1 MSKKKDFDSKTLG
14 AVTGSVEGK
23 RRVGRPKDKT
33 KRTPTKTSQ
42 EGTKNNET
50 RATFIVN
57 EKDLEKLKAI
67 ARMEHFL
74 IKEVIGEAFTRFI
87 DAYEKKYGE
96 VVVKPKKTNKKS
108 TLL

>member
-1 MSKKKDFDSKTLG
+1 MSKKKDFDSKTIG
-14 AVTGSVEGK
+14 AVTGSIEEK

-50 RATFIVN
+50 RATFIVKEEN
-57 EKDLEKLKAI
+57 LEKLKAI

-74 IKEVIGEAFTRFI
+74 IKDVLDEAVTRFI
-87 DAYEKKYGE
+87 DAYEKKNGT
-96 VVVKPKKTNKKS
+96 VVPEKINNRKTI
-108 TLL
+108 L